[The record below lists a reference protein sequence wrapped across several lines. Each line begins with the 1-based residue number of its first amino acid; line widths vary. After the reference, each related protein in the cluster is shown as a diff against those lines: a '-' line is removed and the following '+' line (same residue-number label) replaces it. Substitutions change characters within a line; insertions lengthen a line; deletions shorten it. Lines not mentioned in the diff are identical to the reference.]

1 MLDYLGRYTRRVAI
15 NNYRIKNISDD
26 GTVTFTV
33 RNRKKNKT
41 YPVVLE
47 SFEFTR
53 RFLLH
58 ILPSGFMKIR
68 FYGFLSHTNKKQA
81 LALIRKSLNQQPPA
95 APTEDELKETA
106 AEKIL
111 RLTGLDIAHCPKCG
125 EKLVQTSLPLPD
137 WVLQEIENRAK
148 SPP

>member
-1 MLDYLGRYTRRVAI
+1 LAKTNGW
-15 NNYRIKNISDD
+15 KNLRFCRA
-26 GTVTFTV
+26 GAATPLPP
-33 RNRKKNKT
+33 RKRKKEKT

-47 SFEFTR
+47 PFEFIR

-58 ILPSGFMKIR
+58 ILPPGFMKIR

-81 LALIRKSLNQQPPA
+81 LSLIRKSLNQAPPA
-95 APTEDELKETA
+95 APTDDELKETA

-125 EKLVQTSLPLPD
+125 EKLVQARKRGQPMNLESD
-137 WVLQEIENRAK
+137 
-148 SPP
+148 